1 MLVTLEGMT
10 VFWHPVISS
19 LVAVAMIALQPFLES
34 YTGLPASTVML
45 VRPEQ
50 SLNAP
55 YELYT
60 IAVTVDG
67 MARLVRLVHPL
78 NAPSPMNV
86 TPSEMV
92 TLVRPEQ
99 PTKAYPP
106 MLVTLLGISMD
117 VRTEQPSKA
126 RSPMLV
132 TLLGISMD
140 VKLVQ

>member
-1 MLVTLEGMT
+1 MPILVTLEGIVKLVRLEHCLNAHSPMLVTLEGMT

-67 MARLVRLVHPL
+67 MAKLVRLVQPL

-99 PTKAYPP
+99 PQN
-106 MLVTLLGISMD
+106 
-117 VRTEQPSKA
+117 E
-126 RSPMLV
+126 
-132 TLLGISMD
+132 
-140 VKLVQ
+140 